1 MNAMTRRIVVATA
14 AVAMATGM
22 AACGKAGSNSSSS
35 GSSSASAGGK
45 IGLLLPENQTTRY
58 EKFDRP
64 TITSTVAQ
72 LCPKCSVD
80 YQNAA
85 NSAPT
90 QAQQVATAVT
100 KGDKVLIVDPVD
112 YKSISS
118 AITNAVA
125 KGVKVVA
132 FDRFAQGPISGYT
145 SFDNTA
151 IGKLQGQAL
160 LQGLGAKA
168 KPSTKVVMIDGDPS
182 DPNAAQFKAGA
193 QSVLKPKVN
202 VAYEQSGMWL
212 QNIANQKM
220 SAAITALGK
229 KNIAG
234 VYSANDGMAAGI
246 VTALQGAGIT
256 GIPVTG
262 QDAQIDGIQRIVAG
276 TQYADI
282 YKDYAA
288 EGKVAAKMAVA
299 LVQGKGVSGSG
310 LTTTTQTSTSGQ
322 KVPSVLLP
330 NKIITKDNIKQ
341 TVVAGKQWTIPQ
353 ICTAQY
359 AAACAKIGLK

>member
-1 MNAMTRRIVVATA
+1 MTRRVIVATA
-14 AVAMATGM
+14 AVAMATGV
-22 AACGKAGSNSSSS
+22 AACGKAGSSSSSSSSS
-35 GSSSASAGGK
+35 GSSSSASAGGK

-64 TITSTVAQ
+64 TITSTIQQ
-72 LCPKCSVD
+72 LCPKCTVD

-85 NSAPT
+85 NSAST
-90 QAQQVATAVT
+90 QAQQVANAVT
-100 KGDKVLIVDPVD
+100 NGDKVLIVDPVD
-112 YKSISS
+112 YKAISS
-118 AITNAVA
+118 AVTNAHA

-132 FDRFAQGPISGYT
+132 FDRFAEGPIDAYT

-151 IGKLQGQAL
+151 IGRLQGQAL
-160 LQGLGAKA
+160 LQGLGPKA
-168 KPSTKVVMIDGDPS
+168 NKSTKVVMIDGDPG
-182 DPNAAQFKAGA
+182 DPNAAMFKAGA
-193 QSVLKPKVN
+193 QSVLKPKVD

-212 QNIANQKM
+212 QNVANQKM
-220 SAAITALGK
+220 AAAITALGK
-229 KNIAG
+229 NNIAG

-246 VTALQGAGIT
+246 VTALQGAGIS

-299 LVQGKGVSGSG
+299 LLQGKSLDGISTS
-310 LTTTTQTSTSGQ
+310 TQTSGSGQ

-341 TVVAGKQWTIPQ
+341 TVVAGNQWTIAQ
-353 ICTAQY
+353 ICTPQY
-359 AAACAKIGLK
+359 AADCKKIGLQ